1 MLRFRLK
8 EILSI
13 YNESRPVGSPR
24 MTLTQIAIAI
34 GVGPSTLSNLVST
47 EREGVPNTA
56 TLEALAR
63 FLKQNIGEFQL
74 EQL

>member
-8 EILSI
+8 EILSSH
-13 YNESRPVGSPR
+13 NASRPIGAPR
-24 MTLTQIAIAI
+24 MTLAQVALAI

-47 EREGVPNTA
+47 EREGVTNTA

-63 FLKQNIGEFQL
+63 FLKQKCS
-74 EQL
+74 